1 MGSPRPQVEVLFPIY
16 GGGNGVCGAPPFC
29 GSGGPFRVLWGLC
42 PTSAPTP
49 HVGGAGLGVPPPS
62 GRGLRLAFLILW
74 GLSPT
79 SPIPPQ
85 IPSMGGAGLG
95 VPPPPSGQGLRLAF
109 LILWGLS
116 PTSPIPPK
124 SHPWG
129 ARGWGSPPPPSGR
142 GLRLAFLILRG
153 QYWGRCWGLSP
164 TSPPIPPT
172 GSAGLGVPP
181 PSALGSD
188 PPLWGRSAPTPPFRD
203 PISPFCISS
212 VQRTNRALFSAT
224 AFLSVPASPHG
235 VWGCSGAE
243 GSGWDRA

>member
-1 MGSPRPQVEVLFPIY
+1 MWVGGSVSCSLGSVPHIRPHPTR
-16 GGGNGVCGAPPFC
+16 GGRRA
-29 GSGGPFRVLWGLC
+29 GGPPALRPRFEVGVSHSLG
-42 PTSAPTP
+42 SEP
-49 HVGGAGLGVPPPS
+49 HIPHPPPNPIHGGRGVGGP
-62 GRGLRLAFLILW
+62 
-74 GLSPT
+74 
-79 SPIPPQ
+79 
-85 IPSMGGAGLG
+85 
-95 VPPPPSGQGLRLAF
+95 
-109 LILWGLS
+109 
-116 PTSPIPPK
+116 
-124 SHPWG
+124 
-129 ARGWGSPPPPSGR
+129 SPPLGSRFEVGVSHSSRSVLGSVLGSEPH
-142 GLRLAFLILRG
+142 I
-153 QYWGRCWGLSP
+153 
-164 TSPPIPPT
+164 PPIPPT

>member
-1 MGSPRPQVEVLFPIY
+1 MRSFRAFPQRSTNGTPMGGRGGEWGRCPTAPRSAAPSLGSPRPQVEVLFPIY

-49 HVGGAGLGVPPPS
+49 HVGGAGLGV
-62 GRGLRLAFLILW
+62 
-74 GLSPT
+74 
-79 SPIPPQ
+79 
-85 IPSMGGAGLG
+85 
-95 VPPPPSGQGLRLAF
+95 
-109 LILWGLS
+109 
-116 PTSPIPPK
+116 
-124 SHPWG
+124 
-129 ARGWGSPPPPSGR
+129 PPPSGR

>member
-1 MGSPRPQVEVLFPIY
+1 MWVGGSVSCSLGSVPHIRPHPTR
-16 GGGNGVCGAPPFC
+16 GGRRA
-29 GSGGPFRVLWGLC
+29 GGPPALRSRFEVGVSHSLG
-42 PTSAPTP
+42 SEP
-49 HVGGAGLGVPPPS
+49 HIPH
-62 GRGLRLAFLILW
+62 
-74 GLSPT
+74 
-79 SPIPPQ
+79 PPQ

-95 VPPPPSGQGLRLAF
+95 VPPPPSGQ
-109 LILWGLS
+109 
-116 PTSPIPPK
+116 
-124 SHPWG
+124 
-129 ARGWGSPPPPSGR
+129 

>member
-1 MGSPRPQVEVLFPIY
+1 MFPIY

-79 SPIPPQ
+79 SPIPP
-85 IPSMGGAGLG
+85 
-95 VPPPPSGQGLRLAF
+95 
-109 LILWGLS
+109 
-116 PTSPIPPK
+116 K

-129 ARGWGSPPPPSGR
+129 ARGWGSPPTPPLGSRFEVGVSHSSR
-142 GLRLAFLILRG
+142 SVLGSVLGSEPHI
-153 QYWGRCWGLSP
+153 
-164 TSPPIPPT
+164 PPIPPT